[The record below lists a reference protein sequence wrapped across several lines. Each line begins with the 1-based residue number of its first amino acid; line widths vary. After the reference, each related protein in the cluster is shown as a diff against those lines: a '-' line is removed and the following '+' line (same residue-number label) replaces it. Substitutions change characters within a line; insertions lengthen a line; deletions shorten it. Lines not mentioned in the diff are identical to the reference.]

1 MMEPAYVTA
10 QHVSGLVRQYSGP
23 AKVCVDDG
31 CSASTEE
38 GSEDGSDQADE
49 LKTCSAVH
57 CQQRD
62 IGIVLNDLN
71 SSCLSS

>member
-10 QHVSGLVRQYSGP
+10 QHVSGLVRQYTGP

-38 GSEDGSDQADE
+38 GSDDGSQDE
-49 LKTCSAVH
+49 LKTSSAD
-57 CQQRD
+57 CQH
-62 IGIVLNDLN
+62 VA
-71 SSCLSS
+71 